1 MITNVFNGF
10 CMALADS
17 VPGVSGG
24 TIAFILGF
32 YEDLLESVNNIT
44 TGNKEKFKESI
55 IFLAKL
61 FIGWVVGM
69 TLSVLFLSSMFEKN
83 IYFLSSLFMGLTAAS
98 IIYIIKS
105 EFKVI
110 DKKNK
115 YLLFS
120 ILGIVIVV
128 LISALRGKLMPSG
141 NMELS
146 NLNFLEYIYIFFT
159 GMIAIS
165 AMVLPGISGS
175 TLLLIFGVYIPV
187 INALN
192 QLLRFDFSVFT
203 GLLIF
208 SLGILCGFVVSVR
221 IIRHAFR
228 KHRSKMIYL
237 IVGLTIGSLFAI
249 VQGPTTLVVPK
260 AAVSLSTFSPFGF
273 IVGVALLLLLEL
285 FKNYSIK
292 KISENDTDV

>member
-1 MITNVFNGF
+1 MFANVFNGF

-32 YEDLLESVNNIT
+32 YEDFLESINNIT
-44 TGNKEKFKESI
+44 SGNKKELKESI
-55 IFLAKL
+55 IFLVKL
-61 FIGWVVGM
+61 FIGWLIGM

-83 IYFLSSLFMGLTAAS
+83 IYFLSSLFMGLTTAS
-98 IIYIIKS
+98 IVYIIKS
-105 EFKVI
+105 EFKII
-110 DKKNK
+110 DRKNK
-115 YLLFS
+115 YLIFS
-120 ILGIVIVV
+120 IMGIIIVV
-128 LISALRGKLMPSG
+128 LIPALRGKLMPSG
-141 NMELS
+141 NMDFS
-146 NLNFLEYIYIFFT
+146 NLNFPEYIYIFFT
-159 GMIAIS
+159 GMIAVS

-175 TLLLIFGVYIPV
+175 TLLLILGVYIPV

-192 QLLRFDFSVFT
+192 SVLRLDFSALS

-208 SLGILCGFVVSVR
+208 GFGILCGFIVSVR

-249 VQGPTTLVVPK
+249 IQGPTTLLIPK
-260 AAVSLSTFSPFGF
+260 ESVSISTFNPLGF
-273 IVGVALLLLLEL
+273 ICGVALLLTLEL
-285 FKNYSIK
+285 FKNYSRK
-292 KISENDTDV
+292 NK

>member
-1 MITNVFNGF
+1 MLSNIFNGF

-32 YEDLLESVNNIT
+32 YETLLESANNLT
-44 TGNKEKFKESI
+44 TRNKDEYKESI
-55 IFLAKL
+55 AFLSKL
-61 FIGWVVGM
+61 LIGWLIGI

-83 IYFLSSLFMGLTAAS
+83 IYFLSSLFMGLTTAS
-98 IIYIIKS
+98 IIYIIKN

-110 DKKNK
+110 EKKNK
-115 YLLFS
+115 YLIFS
-120 ILGIVIVV
+120 ILGVIIVV

-141 NMELS
+141 NMEFS
-146 NLNFLEYIYIFFT
+146 NLNFSEYIYIFFT

-192 QLLRFDFSVFT
+192 QLLRFDLSVIAGFLVF
-203 GLLIF
+203 G
-208 SLGILCGFVVSVR
+208 LGILFGFIISVR
-221 IIRHAFR
+221 VIRNAFR

-237 IVGLTIGSLFAI
+237 IVGLTIGSLFPI
-249 VQGPTTLVVPK
+249 IQGPTTLMIPK
-260 AAVSLSTFSPFGF
+260 DAISMSTFNPLGF
-273 IVGVALLLLLEL
+273 IVGVVLLLALET
-285 FKNYSIK
+285 FKNYSVRK
-292 KISENDTDV
+292 KQKKSNI